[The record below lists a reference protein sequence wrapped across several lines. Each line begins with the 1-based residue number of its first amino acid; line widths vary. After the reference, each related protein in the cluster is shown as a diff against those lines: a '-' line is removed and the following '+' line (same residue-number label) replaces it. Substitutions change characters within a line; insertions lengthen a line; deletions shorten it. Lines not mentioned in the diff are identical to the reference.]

1 MVAALGHMLA
11 INLSGFELFIICLL
25 LVPFL
30 FVVVLMRSAQRRSAA
45 GVTTTPPTPSTPPPT
60 APPTAPGAADGSP
73 GQWGPDPLG
82 RHQFRYHDGTSWT
95 EHVMDG
101 TRPSV
106 DPPQPS

>member
-1 MVAALGHMLA
+1 MVAALGHTLA
-11 INLSGFELFIICLL
+11 INLSGFELFVICLL
-25 LVPFL
+25 LVPVL
-30 FVVVLMRSAQRRSAA
+30 FVVVLMRSAQRRSTAA
-45 GVTTTPPTPSTPPPT
+45 FTTAPPIPPPT
-60 APPTAPGAADGSP
+60 APPTAPGVAEGLP

-101 TRPSV
+101 TQPSV

>member
-1 MVAALGHMLA
+1 MVAALGHTLA
-11 INLSGFELFIICLL
+11 VNLSGFELLILFVL
-25 LVPFL
+25 LVPFV
-30 FVVVLMRSAQRRSAA
+30 FVVVLMRSARQRTAALSA
-45 GVTTTPPTPSTPPPT
+45 TTPPPAPPP
-60 APPTAPGAADGSP
+60 APPTGTPAADGSP
-73 GQWGPDPLG
+73 GQWGPDPFG